1 MNIDIRPVVNGPFT
15 TTFQKGTHFRV
26 ITGSGP
32 SAEAALLDL
41 HEQAK
46 RLAQQRCDDLTARFD
61 RGDGYRDNRES
72 WHLDVTCST
81 EAARLAYGDSAWLAY
96 GTFVETDDP
105 QFGYARID
113 NTTGERWSRP
123 R

>member
-1 MNIDIRPVVNGPFT
+1 
-15 TTFQKGTHFRV
+15 V

-46 RLAQQRCDDLTARFD
+46 RLAQQRCDDLAAKFD
-61 RGDGYRDNRES
+61 RGDDYRDNRES
-72 WHLDVTCST
+72 WHLEIRCST
-81 EAARLAYGDSAWLAY
+81 EATRLAYGDSAWLAY
-96 GTFVETDDP
+96 GTFAEADNP

-113 NTTGERWSRP
+113 NTTGELWRP
-123 R
+123 QR